1 MMTRWMPAVPVS
13 MVMLAG
19 VLLAGCGTW
28 MSRGPGSTPPLLAQ
42 ADEQLVAEKYSRALE
57 LYDQFLETQAQDPA
71 VPRVR
76 ATRTVISRLITTQA
90 TLDRARQTLATQE
103 QALTERQRETER
115 LRVEAERLKTERERL
130 RVDLER
136 LRNIDLKE
144 PRR

>member
-1 MMTRWMPAVPVS
+1 MMTRWMPAVFVS

-19 VLLAGCGTW
+19 CSTSRFGGTPALLT
-28 MSRGPGSTPPLLAQ
+28 Q
-42 ADEQLVAEKYSRALE
+42 ADEQLGAERYARALE
-57 LYDQFLETQAQDPA
+57 LYDQFLETQPQDSA
-71 VPRVR
+71 APRVR
-76 ATRTVISRLITTQA
+76 ATRTVISRLLTTQA

-103 QALTERQRETER
+103 QTLTERQRETER
-115 LRVEAERLKTERERL
+115 LKVEAERLKTERERL